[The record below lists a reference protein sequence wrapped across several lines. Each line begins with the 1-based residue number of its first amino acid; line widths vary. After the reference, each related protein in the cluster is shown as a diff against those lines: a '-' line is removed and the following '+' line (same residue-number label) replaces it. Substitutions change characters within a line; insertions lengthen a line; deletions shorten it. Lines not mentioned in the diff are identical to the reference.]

1 MRRVVR
7 TVSDDDYVEDD
18 ELVHRS
24 VARAWS
30 PAQIVAMLVGAFLA
44 ILGGVALARTGI
56 NFADLDASR
65 AQVAGLEHTPILGL
79 TELIVGLVLVGS
91 AAADSAPRGTM
102 SFFGSLILL
111 FGIITVIEPTAF
123 NRALG
128 TSSGHGW
135 LYAILGAVLVVTAM
149 VAPVVF
155 DSDRRTVVR
164 RGGTVIG
171 HH

>member
-7 TVSDDDYVEDD
+7 TVADDELVEDD

-30 PAQIVAMLVGAFLA
+30 PAQIVAMLIGAFLA
-44 ILGGVALARTGI
+44 VLGGVALARTGI

-65 AQVAGLEHTPILGL
+65 AQVAGLEHTPVLGMI
-79 TELIVGLVLVGS
+79 ELVLGLVLIGS

-102 SFFGSLILL
+102 SFVGALMLL
-111 FGIITVIEPTAF
+111 FGVIVVIEPDGF

-135 LYAILGAVLVVTAM
+135 LYAILGAVLMLTAM

-155 DSDRRTVVR
+155 DTDRRTVVR
-164 RGGTVIG
+164 RGGTLI